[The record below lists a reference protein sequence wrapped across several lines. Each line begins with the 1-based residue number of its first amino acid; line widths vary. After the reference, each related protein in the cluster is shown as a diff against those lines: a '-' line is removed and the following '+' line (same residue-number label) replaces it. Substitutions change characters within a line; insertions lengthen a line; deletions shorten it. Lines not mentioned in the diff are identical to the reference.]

1 MKQKGFGCQEAG
13 ARALPA
19 KACQSHPDEILVPH
33 NGGGLQI
40 PPDVLARMG
49 FEPGAGLVLRRT
61 QEGLLLRC
69 ADPPLA
75 KLYLEPT
82 TDCNLK
88 CRTCMRSSWSEPG
101 GSMELALYRKLLQ
114 DLGRLPRM
122 PEISFWGFGEPLLHP
137 AILDMIRLA
146 KQAGAR
152 TELVTNGLLLH
163 RATADRLLAL
173 GLDRLVVSI
182 DGVSQESHAQ
192 TRTGADLDAVKKN
205 VTYLNAARLFAG
217 LERPEIGIEFVLMR
231 RNLADLPDLPE
242 LARSL
247 GASFVIVTNVLP
259 YTEELRD
266 EILYGMS
273 AAEWPRSARRFGDS
287 PEVLLPRLDIREGT
301 REAVTGFLVNAGSFG
316 APSAGPADLEACCP
330 FVWEGKAAV
339 AWNGDVAPCVA
350 LLHSYTSFVLG
361 RQKSVR
367 RWSVGNVGREDF
379 LAVWNRPEYRD
390 FRRRVASFDFA
401 PCIHCDCEM
410 AEANEE
416 DCFGS
421 PFPTCGDCL
430 WARGV
435 ILCP

>member
-1 MKQKGFGCQEAG
+1 VNKKDAGCRRTK
-13 ARALPA
+13 ARPLPGEPDA
-19 KACQSHPDEILVPH
+19 AHWDEILVPDPC
-33 NGGGLQI
+33 GEI
-40 PPDVLARMG
+40 RIRSEMLARMG
-49 FEPGAGLVLRRT
+49 LDPGAGIVLRRT
-61 QEGLLLRC
+61 QEGLLLRS
-69 ADPPLA
+69 AAQPLT
-75 KLYLEPT
+75 KVYLEPT
-82 TDCNLK
+82 TDCNLR

-101 GSMELALYRKLLQ
+101 GSMDLGLVRKVLE

-122 PEISFWGFGEPLLHP
+122 PELSFWGFGEPLLHP
-137 AILDMIRLA
+137 DILEMIRLA

-152 TELVTNGLLLH
+152 TELVTNGLLLN
-163 RATADRLLAL
+163 RSAADRLLAL
-173 GLDRLVVSI
+173 GLDKLVVSI
-182 DGVSQESHAQ
+182 DGVSPESHAQ
-192 TRTGADLDAVKKN
+192 TRTGADLEAVKKN

-231 RNLADLPDLPE
+231 RNLSDLPNLPE

-259 YTEELRD
+259 YTEELKD

-287 PEVLLPRLDIREGT
+287 PEVRLPRLDIREGT
-301 REAVTGFLVNAGSFG
+301 REALTGFLVNAGSFG
-316 APSAGPADLEACCP
+316 APSAAPADLEAWCP
-330 FVWEGKAAV
+330 FVWEGKTAI

-361 RQKSVR
+361 RQKSIR
-367 RWSVGNVGREDF
+367 RWAVGNVGRED
-379 LAVWNRPEYRD
+379 LIEIWNKPEYRE
-390 FRRRVASFDFA
+390 FRRRLASFDFA

>member
-1 MKQKGFGCQEAG
+1 MKKKSD
-13 ARALPA
+13 R
-19 KACQSHPDEILVPH
+19 PDEILVSDPA
-33 NGGGLQI
+33 GGVRI
-40 PPDVLARMG
+40 PPEALARLG
-49 FEPGAGLVLRRT
+49 FELGSELVLLRT
-61 QEGLLLRC
+61 PEGLLLRC

-75 KLYLEPT
+75 KVYLEPT
-82 TDCNLK
+82 TDCNLR

-101 GSMELALYRKLLQ
+101 GSMAFDLYRKLLR

-122 PEISFWGFGEPLLHP
+122 PELSFWGFGEPLLHP
-137 AILDMIRLA
+137 GILDMVRLA
-146 KQAGAR
+146 KQAGAK

-182 DGVSQESHAQ
+182 DGVSPESHAQ
-192 TRTGADLDAVKKN
+192 TRTGADLDVVKKN

-217 LERPEIGIEFVLMR
+217 LQQPEIGIEFVLMR
-231 RNLADLPDLPE
+231 RNLADLPNLPE

-247 GASFVIVTNVLP
+247 GASFIIVTNVLP
-259 YTEELRD
+259 YTEELKD

-273 AAEWPRSARRFGDS
+273 AAEWPRSARQFGDS
-287 PEVLLPRLDIREGT
+287 PEVRLPRLDIREGT
-301 REAVTGFLVNAGSFG
+301 REAVTGFLVHAGSFG
-316 APSAGPADLEACCP
+316 ASPAGPTDLEACCP
-330 FVWEGKAAV
+330 FVWEGKTAI
-339 AWNGDVAPCVA
+339 AWNGDVSPCVA
-350 LLHSYTSFVLG
+350 LLHSYTSYVLG
-361 RQKSVR
+361 RQKSIH

-379 LAVWNRPEYRD
+379 LAIWDKPEYRN

>member
-1 MKQKGFGCQEAG
+1 M
-13 ARALPA
+13 
-19 KACQSHPDEILVPH
+19 LVPDPD
-33 NGGGLQI
+33 GTLRI
-40 PPDVLARMG
+40 PPEVLAGMG
-49 FEPGAGLVLRRT
+49 LEPGASVVLRRT
-61 QEGLLLRC
+61 SEGVLLRC
-69 ADPPLA
+69 ADPPLV
-75 KLYLEPT
+75 KIYLEPT

-101 GSMELALYRKLLQ
+101 GSMALDLYRKLLR

-122 PEISFWGFGEPLLHP
+122 PELSFWGFGEPLLHP
-137 AILDMIRLA
+137 GILDMIRLA

-152 TELVTNGLLLH
+152 TELVTNGMLLH

-182 DGVSQESHAQ
+182 DGVFPESHTR
-192 TRTGADLDAVKKN
+192 TRTGADLDIVKKN

-217 LERPEIGIEFVLMR
+217 LEQPEIGIEFVLMR
-231 RNLADLPDLPE
+231 RNLAELPNLPE

-259 YTEELRD
+259 YTEELKD

-287 PEVLLPRLDIREGT
+287 PEVRLPRLDIRGGT
-301 REAVTGFLVNAGSFG
+301 REAVTDFLVNAGSLG
-316 APSAGPADLEACCP
+316 ASSSAPAQLEAYCP

-361 RQKSVR
+361 RQKSIR
-367 RWSVGNVGREDF
+367 RWPLGNVGREEMF
-379 LAVWNRPEYRD
+379 EIWNKPEYLE